1 MPFVDISLAR
11 GKSDSYLEGVS
22 DAVHQALVAELNM
35 QPRDHFQLIHQ
46 LDLREMVFPR
56 EFRGGPRSDDWI
68 RFVITDGVHRGEDA
82 KRAFYKTLV
91 RLLAEG
97 PGVRPEDVFVMMV
110 VSEAEDF
117 SFADGVIGA
126 DVVAAETIAAAAQA
140 PGTEKS
146 YSRSQ
151 MAYAITHYFR
161 ANDRG
166 PLVSMLPADFVLK
179 VPTTLPYGGEF
190 VGPEAFDAF
199 VKRVTEGADYWES
212 FVTDI
217 DRVIEADD
225 HLIAPI
231 TITATAKDVGTMV
244 VENLW
249 LFTVADG
256 NLRRAQIYADT
267 AAAAGIV
274 NSTS

>member
-35 QPRDHFQLIHQ
+35 QPGDRFQLIHQ
-46 LDLREMVFPR
+46 LDRRDMVFNR

-68 RFVITDGVHRGEDA
+68 RFVITDGVQRGEKA

-91 RLLAEG
+91 RLLSEG

-110 VSEAEDF
+110 VSSAEDF
-117 SFADGVIGA
+117 SFADGVIGT
-126 DVVAAETIAAAAQA
+126 DVVAAETLAATAEA
-140 PGTEKS
+140 PSPGDT
-146 YSRSQ
+146 YTRQQ
-151 MAYAITHYFR
+151 MVYAITRYFR
-161 ANDRG
+161 ENDRG
-166 PLVSMLPADFVLK
+166 PLVSILPADFVLK

-217 DRVIEADD
+217 DQVIEADD

-231 TITATAKDVGTMV
+231 KITATAKDGGTMSI
-244 VENLW
+244 ENLW
-249 LFTVADG
+249 LFTIADG

-274 NSTS
+274 TSTA

>member
-35 QPRDHFQLIHQ
+35 KQDDRFQLIHQ
-46 LDLREMVFPR
+46 HDLRDMVFNR
-56 EFRGGPRSDDWI
+56 EFRGGPRSDNWI
-68 RFVITDGVHRGEDA
+68 LFVITDGVQRGEKA

-91 RLLAEG
+91 RLLGES
-97 PGVRPEDVFVMMV
+97 PGVRPEDVFVMMS
-110 VSEAEDF
+110 VSSAEDF
-117 SFADGVIGA
+117 SFADGVIGT
-126 DVVAAETIAAAAQA
+126 DVVAAETLAAAAA
-140 PGTEKS
+140 TPGTRDA
-146 YSRSQ
+146 YTRSQ
-151 MAYAITHYFR
+151 MIYAITHYFR
-161 ANDRG
+161 ENDRG

-179 VPTTLPYGGEF
+179 VPTSLPYGGEF
-190 VGPEAFDAF
+190 TGPEAFDAF
-199 VKRVTEGADYWES
+199 VERVTEGAEYWES

-217 DRVIEADD
+217 DHVIEADD

-231 TITATAKDVGTMV
+231 RITATAKEGGTMTI
-244 VENLW
+244 ENLW
-249 LFTVADG
+249 LFTIADG

-274 NSTS
+274 SSTV

>member
-1 MPFVDISLAR
+1 
-11 GKSDSYLEGVS
+11 
-22 DAVHQALVAELNM
+22 
-35 QPRDHFQLIHQ
+35 
-46 LDLREMVFPR
+46 MVFNR

-68 RFVITDGVHRGEDA
+68 RFVITDGVQRGEEA

-110 VSEAEDF
+110 VSSAEDF
-117 SFADGVIGA
+117 SFADGVIGT
-126 DVVAAETIAAAAQA
+126 DVVAAETLAAAAQN
-140 PGTEKS
+140 PGTRTA
-146 YSRSQ
+146 YTRSQ
-151 MAYAITHYFR
+151 MVYAITRYFR
-161 ANDRG
+161 ENDRG

-199 VKRVTEGADYWES
+199 VERVTEGTDYWES

-231 TITATAKDVGTMV
+231 KITATSKDGGTMSI
-244 VENLW
+244 ENLW
-249 LFTVADG
+249 LFTIADG

-274 NSTS
+274 TSTA